1 MISQKINFNQI
12 NYNLSKKGFEV
23 IKNFFSKKLTNSYYE
38 KIMSKKI
45 ISKNPSKF
53 HDNAGLLYNLQN
65 KDVFFLKLIFNKTI
79 NRICQNYF
87 EVGSYSEDN
96 NIYQFDGLHSRVLFG
111 KNKSQNLHIDSR
123 ICGVHPPTHLHFFLY
138 LKDVKIMDG
147 PTQIVPYSHKICRYP
162 NNNDKKKAIKILGE
176 AGTLIIINSSLWHG
190 SSEKKSDVSRAII
203 TLSFSRWH
211 IRQPFAVP
219 YGLPRK
225 FKKYLNSKQKKI
237 FGYENYPDSTEQRRL
252 RMRGNLP
259 NLIIK

>member
-79 NRICQNYF
+79 NRICQNY
-87 EVGSYSEDN
+87 
-96 NIYQFDGLHSRVLFG
+96 
-111 KNKSQNLHIDSR
+111 
-123 ICGVHPPTHLHFFLY
+123 
-138 LKDVKIMDG
+138 
-147 PTQIVPYSHKICRYP
+147 
-162 NNNDKKKAIKILGE
+162 
-176 AGTLIIINSSLWHG
+176 
-190 SSEKKSDVSRAII
+190 
-203 TLSFSRWH
+203 
-211 IRQPFAVP
+211 
-219 YGLPRK
+219 
-225 FKKYLNSKQKKI
+225 
-237 FGYENYPDSTEQRRL
+237 PDSTEQRRL